1 MRKSCRGQWPRLLVS
16 CRWWLLACGSWAGQG
31 EFFDA
36 DDLRAETPGSGGSSS
51 GAEFAGPAVPLTP
64 DPAWSPEQLIDA
76 ALLAAPGPAWI
87 SALAALPLDLPPQAR
102 VLRLRAWARQTAW
115 MHAAEQPLLTAI
127 TGPEWHDHTAP
138 ANSGGDRD
146 HDWAREEI
154 ALALTL
160 HPMTAAARLT
170 KARELTGR
178 LRPALDALAAGDLT
192 PSHATI
198 LVEATLPLTDTQ
210 AAAVLARVLP
220 QASDLPA
227 GALKRAVTRAVLT
240 AAPTDAA
247 DRHHAAAADRDVRAR
262 PLPDGMSLLTGVLP
276 APDAATILTALNA
289 LAAQRRRPRRD
300 PHPRSVHCARATTSS
315 RTNPA
320 GPTPATPTD
329 PAPPGPP
336 RASPTPT
343 PPQLPLGPPG
353 RPPPPRRRRTRHP
366 HPTPQPGPPPP
377 PPPLEPPF

>member
-1 MRKSCRGQWPRLLVS
+1 
-16 CRWWLLACGSWAGQG
+16 
-31 EFFDA
+31 
-36 DDLRAETPGSGGSSS
+36 
-51 GAEFAGPAVPLTP
+51 VPLTP

-343 PPQLPLGPPG
+343 PPPSYHWDHQADHHPPDDG
-353 RPPPPRRRRTRHP
+353 GLATLTPPPNPAHPHHHWSHPSDKGSRRPQYAPAGSAASQSALPGIRRTLASPIRRASASSSASCRRRAWKSCRHDRSSTR
-366 HPTPQPGPPPP
+366 
-377 PPPLEPPF
+377 